1 MNEQSIHS
9 INKPSVDQINSET
22 ATKGNEN
29 NRSLYPPPKR
39 NGRGSKKEF
48 KEMFPKLFSGVLGCV
63 KDVRVHLDLDPGV
76 KPVRQKLRPLP
87 FHLRDTVSKVI
98 KKQLDLGFLER
109 VTDDMGPT
117 PWVSNIVP
125 VLKDKEVRLG
135 RDGKPTTVR
144 PQHEPPPDVRIT
156 VDNRCQNK
164 AIRRTHYPSKALKEL
179 LYEVNGAQIFS
190 KLDIIKAFHQFML
203 E

>member
-1 MNEQSIHS
+1 
-9 INKPSVDQINSET
+9 
-22 ATKGNEN
+22 
-29 NRSLYPPPKR
+29 
-39 NGRGSKKEF
+39 
-48 KEMFPKLFSGVLGCV
+48 MFPKLFSGVLGCV
-63 KDVRVHLDLDPGV
+63 KDVRVHLDLDPDV

-87 FHLRDTVSKVI
+87 FHLRDVVSKEI
-98 KKQLDLGFLER
+98 KKQLDLGILER

-135 RDGKPTTVR
+135 RDGMPITVR
-144 PQHEPPPDVRIT
+144 PQHEPAPEVRIT

-164 AIRRTHYPSKALKEL
+164 AIRRTHYPSKTLEEL

-203 E
+203 EESNAQRNLTTITTHEGLMRYTRLHMGTRVHQRCSPNISGES